1 VFDQAGRSLRAQR
14 SLFCGLRSPSG
25 QEKDRMSDE
34 QTKGMIPAV
43 DKRLAAHFGQLAVIG
58 EEELATFGFSI
69 ERIAT

>member
-1 VFDQAGRSLRAQR
+1 
-14 SLFCGLRSPSG
+14 
-25 QEKDRMSDE
+25 MSDE